1 MVTLPNIQMSPNPQH
16 MLRGRAGTS
25 RCPVPSPTASLGST
39 GVLPSSSGACHG
51 PGQPLPSRTPFET
64 IQHFGCR
71 DEAYREREQSK
82 PLSSQLP
89 LKFCGVCPSWCQREG
104 INLGVQTHRCV
115 MLFSRPQK
123 TGWGSGR
130 RLPAF
135 FPFPPVSVFM
145 CFAFSPCTKTASRAL
160 QRVLAFPS
168 SLVTTASEETYCFC
182 SALIALTSCFLI
194 SCNTGG
200 AGLGSKDKCQEKRA
214 VKGLQNCKAHPER
227 HRAIPALSTCP
238 AETSSKH
245 YGGTSPAGDSRS
257 WHQRR
262 SAFFKQVI
270 YANSSS
276 FSSRFGA
283 HWVSGVAFR
292 ACSTSKDIKLLKR
305 VGKRRNRFFLSR
317 HLLRENTWIK

>member
-1 MVTLPNIQMSPNPQH
+1 M
-16 MLRGRAGTS
+16 
-25 RCPVPSPTASLGST
+25 PSPTASLGSR
-39 GVLPSSSGACHG
+39 GVLPSSSGARRG

-104 INLGVQTHRCV
+104 RNLGVQTHRCV

-200 AGLGSKDKCQEKRA
+200 AGLGSKDKCQEKRTI
-214 VKGLQNCKAHPER
+214 KGLQNCKK
-227 HRAIPALSTCP
+227 RAPKLQ
-238 AETSSKH
+238 
-245 YGGTSPAGDSRS
+245 G
-257 WHQRR
+257 
-262 SAFFKQVI
+262 
-270 YANSSS
+270 
-276 FSSRFGA
+276 SSREAPCNSCFIHVPRRDYQQALQLSQSSWGL
-283 HWVSGVAFR
+283 
-292 ACSTSKDIKLLKR
+292 TLLASASICL
-305 VGKRRNRFFLSR
+305 F
-317 HLLRENTWIK
+317 